1 MQGKFVE
8 GQRWALNR
16 MFRYMTAY
24 GLPWDVMW
32 EVARE
37 MSESDNITEQMLEL
51 ERSTTRREQR
61 SINSALRKEGFSVRF
76 EYLADNYYEE

>member
-16 MFRYMTAY
+16 MFRYMKAY

-32 EVARE
+32 EVAQE
-37 MSESDNITEQMLEL
+37 QSQSWQLNDQMLEL

-61 SINSALRKEGFSVRF
+61 SINAALRKEGFTVRF
-76 EYLADNYYEE
+76 EYLPDNYYEE